1 MSSISIPVFKP
12 QAITQN
18 QDKRF
23 INIDILYLIGIVLVV
38 LGHSHPISSD
48 WYGTFVSDMNCFI
61 YTFHMPLFFFIGGFL
76 MVYSKSIEKS
86 GYFKW
91 AFQKILKFLIPYFIL
106 TLIAFYPKSL
116 LGDTSD
122 VVEFSFAYLFR
133 TTVLIPRQ
141 GVWGHFWFIPTFLTL
156 DLIWG
161 FWRSKVKN
169 KFIYF
174 YGLIIG
180 TIVSFLLAIF
190 PIINDLFVIY
200 DICQVAIFY
209 ALGIIAALCKSTLWN
224 SQLKNWVWIITCIPV
239 AFLLYPYGNYVV
251 RSWPIVN
258 FIVGLL
264 LVWVCWNF
272 AQSVS
277 HFKYSN
283 LSTKFT
289 QYNFTIFLYSWPA
302 QSLLDVIL
310 RRIGINWVII
320 VFAMIVTGFLVPLL
334 IIFLY
339 RKIKFLNCKFLD
351 YLLGIQ
357 TKLRS

>member
-1 MSSISIPVFKP
+1 MTRFIPSFKP
-12 QAITQN
+12 QAITK
-18 QDKRF
+18 DTSKRF
-23 INIDILYLIGIVLVV
+23 INIDILYLMGIILVV

-76 MVYSKSIEKS
+76 MVYSKSIEKL
-86 GYFKW
+86 GYCKW
-91 AFQKILKFLIPYFIL
+91 ALGKILKFLIPYFIL
-106 TLIAFYPKSL
+106 TIIAFYPKSL

-122 VVEFSFAYLFR
+122 VVEFSLGYLFK

-161 FWRSKVKN
+161 FWRSKVN
-169 KFIYF
+169 NRYLFF
-174 YGLIIG
+174 FGLIFG
-180 TIVSFLLAIF
+180 TIASLYLAVF

-209 ALGIIAALCKSTLWN
+209 ALGIIAALCKPTLWDKHW
-224 SQLKNWVWIITCIPV
+224 KNWMWIVVSLPI
-239 AFLLYPYGNYVV
+239 AFILYPYGNYVV
-251 RSWPIVN
+251 KSLPIVN

-264 LVWVCWNF
+264 LVWACWNF
-272 AQSVS
+272 AQSIS
-277 HFKYSN
+277 AFKFTSFTTQ
-283 LSTKFT
+283 LT

-302 QSLLDVIL
+302 QSLLDVLL
-310 RRIGINWVII
+310 RRMGVNWIVI
-320 VFAMIVTGFLVPLL
+320 VFAMIVTGFVVPFI
-334 IIFLY
+334 IIFVYKRL
-339 RKIKFLNCKFLD
+339 RIFNCKFFD

-357 TKLRS
+357 TTARS